1 MENREMEI
9 CFDLYHVEKKHHQVV
24 DMISK
29 IDKNMSV
36 SVKITN
42 NKQMW
47 NADEV
52 EEICDSGEK
61 LIPFTGN
68 QILIK
73 KGFYEV
79 ITLTETDLLD
89 IKDLLDFTNGFP
101 TENEWVIK
109 CKLCDLT
116 LTTQDEFKSHNESR
130 HHYMKY
136 AADLCQH
143 RNDYKQLGINGWKKE
158 NLGRKIFDIL
168 YPIAHQISELDIGG
182 KIVLQPGLAGQEAA
196 RECFEEILLDILMAS
211 TDIIEDINEDSGFE

>member
-1 MENREMEI
+1 MESLEMDI

-24 DMISK
+24 NMISK
-29 IDKNMSV
+29 IDKSMSV

-42 NKQMW
+42 NKEMW
-47 NADEV
+47 NDEV
-52 EEICDSGEK
+52 KEICDPGEQ
-61 LIPFTGN
+61 LIPFNTGN
-68 QILIK
+68 QMIIK

-89 IKDLLDFTNGFP
+89 IKDLLDSTNGFP
-101 TENEWVIK
+101 TENELVIK
-109 CKLCDLT
+109 CKLCDFT
-116 LTTQDEFKSHNESR
+116 LTNQDEFKSHNESR
-130 HHYMKY
+130 NHYMKY
-136 AADLCQH
+136 AADLCQN

-196 RECFEEILLDILMAS
+196 RECFEEILFDILMAS
-211 TDIIEDINEDSGFE
+211 TDTNEDSGFE